1 MAQPEPNSTFAFVI
15 EGFGLT
21 FISIIG
27 FIGNIYA
34 IRLIQKRF
42 KVSLIDEIFLSP
54 AAIQKLT
61 DKRYENNTKEQ
72 RGNKTLNILFCSRHI
87 RDLLICLSVF
97 DMIFLVA
104 STYCIGIP
112 ALIGKYTSTICLHM
126 MPYW

>member
-1 MAQPEPNSTFAFVI
+1 MARWAIGKAIMHPEPNNTFALVI

-61 DKRYENNTKEQ
+61 DKRFENNTKEQ
-72 RGNKTLNILFCSRHI
+72 T
-87 RDLLICLSVF
+87 V
-97 DMIFLVA
+97 
-104 STYCIGIP
+104 
-112 ALIGKYTSTICLHM
+112 
-126 MPYW
+126 

>member
-1 MAQPEPNSTFAFVI
+1 MARPEPNSTFAFVI

-61 DKRYENNTKEQ
+61 DKRYENNTEEQ
-72 RGNKTLNILFCSRHI
+72 RGNKNS
-87 RDLLICLSVF
+87 
-97 DMIFLVA
+97 
-104 STYCIGIP
+104 
-112 ALIGKYTSTICLHM
+112 
-126 MPYW
+126 